1 MRHFMWSAC
10 AAFLLAGFVLLCT
23 SPVQAQDAS
32 DLFKS
37 KCSICHSADG
47 SGSGPVGK
55 SLNIPDLRSDVVQKN
70 SDGDLIGI
78 VTSGKNKMP
87 AQKDKLTD
95 DQIKQLVSFVREL
108 AKKK

>member
-1 MRHFMWSAC
+1 M
-10 AAFLLAGFVLLCT
+10 AGFLLLCT
-23 SPVQAQDAS
+23 SPAQAQDAA

-47 SGSGPVGK
+47 SSSGPVGK

-70 SDGDLIGI
+70 SDADLIGI
-78 VTSGKNKMP
+78 VTNGKNKMP
-87 AQKDKLTD
+87 IFKEKLTD
-95 DQIKQLVSFVREL
+95 DQIKQLVSYVREL